1 MTFIKKDADTL
12 INLDHAI
19 KIEKKSNRK
28 NRLEITFEY
37 GNEIIELTAFEI
49 DLPPR
54 EIIKDRKVEI

>member
-19 KIEKKSNRK
+19 KIEKKRNRK

-37 GNEIIELTAFEI
+37 GNEIIELTEFEI
-49 DLPPR
+49 NSLPR